1 MKPTLKK
8 TVLMVAAATLSIGA
22 WAQGAA
28 YPNKPI
34 KVVVPFPAGGSTDIL
49 MRIVAPKLS
58 KQLGQP
64 VIIDNKGG
72 AAANIG
78 AEMVAKSAPD
88 GYTLLVGTLHHTIAP
103 AVHPKLAY
111 KLETDLVPIGTMA
124 MVPNIVVVNAA
135 VPANS
140 VQELVKLT
148 KDNPGKY
155 NYASAGTGSA
165 HHLIGETFKLKTGA
179 SLIHIPY
186 KGSAPAVTDLI
197 GGHVSVMFDTMPSA
211 IPQVKAG
218 KTRILAVTTG
228 KRSIAQPN
236 EPTLAEA
243 GVPGIDIGTWMGLM
257 APTGTPAPIVAKLS
271 AEIEKIVNDPDT
283 KQQLTA
289 VGIDPMFENQGE
301 MGSRIKREIKE
312 FSELVKKANLAV
324 E

>member
-1 MKPTLKK
+1 MKTILKN
-8 TVLMVAAATLSIGA
+8 TVLMVAATTLSIGA
-22 WAQGAA
+22 WAQGA

-64 VIIDNKGG
+64 VIIENKGG

-78 AEMVAKSAPD
+78 ADMVAKSAPD

-103 AVHPKLAY
+103 AVYPKLAY

-124 MVPNIVVVNAA
+124 MVPNIVVVNA
-135 VPANS
+135 VLPANS

-155 NYASAGTGSA
+155 NYGSAGAGSA
-165 HHLIGETFKLKTGA
+165 HHLIGEIFKLKTGA
-179 SLIHIPY
+179 SLTHVPY
-186 KGSAPAVTDLI
+186 KGSAPAVADLI

-211 IPQVKAG
+211 LPQVKAG

-243 GVPGIDIGTWMGLM
+243 GVSGIDIGTWMGLM
-257 APTGTPAPIVAKLS
+257 APAGTPAPIVAKLS
-271 AEIEKIVNDPDT
+271 AEIEKIVNDADT

-289 VGIDPMFENQGE
+289 VGIDPMFENQGD
-301 MGSRIKREIKE
+301 MGARIKREIKD
-312 FSELVKKANLAV
+312 FSEQVKKANLIV